1 MPLLLFTYFFVE
13 VLAFLGV
20 ANLIGVGW
28 AFLAIFGCML
38 LGGFVA
44 AMSMRS
50 MLASAAQGKESV
62 GALAG
67 DTALLIAGWAM
78 CVVPGF
84 VSTFFGLLMVLPPT
98 RTLMR
103 RGLTARVRRSLESFG
118 EQLFDASPIAPK
130 AQHRTSYGTFTPAPG
145 QPGQPGGTTTH
156 EVIDADELE
165 QWYRMDGPD
174 EDHGAGP
181 SRGGVH

>member
-20 ANLIGVGW
+20 AKLIGVGW

-50 MLASAAQGKESV
+50 MLTSVAQGKESV

-103 RGLTARVRRSLESFG
+103 RGLTARVRRSLERFG
-118 EQLFDASPIAPK
+118 AQLFDASPM

-145 QPGQPGGTTTH
+145 EASRRTSH

-165 QWYRMDGPD
+165 QWYRMDGPSG
-174 EDHGAGP
+174 ETGSGS